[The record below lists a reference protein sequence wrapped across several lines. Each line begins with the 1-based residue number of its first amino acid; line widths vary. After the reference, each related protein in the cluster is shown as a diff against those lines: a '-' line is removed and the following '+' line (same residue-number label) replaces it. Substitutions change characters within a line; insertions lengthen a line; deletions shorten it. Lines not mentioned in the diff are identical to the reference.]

1 MENNQQF
8 NRALEHSLIVR
19 FPKQRLAT
27 FGSTNIKYYV
37 LTQPVYQSHDSKE
50 KETVI
55 RTGRVIAEKPKIIT
69 PHYAMNLEGFSKDAY
84 EYFNLSLIHI

>member
-50 KETVI
+50 K
-55 RTGRVIAEKPKIIT
+55 K
-69 PHYAMNLEGFSKDAY
+69 L
-84 EYFNLSLIHI
+84 